1 MWWLW
6 EGWWYHINIEDNN
19 VWFSYAIIGIDDGF
33 NIHALISVID
43 TDVDD
48 VDIAAEANTN
58 VDDDVDIYTE
68 TNTDVD
74 DDIVVDTETYTDGD
88 DDVDID
94 IDVNKDIDDD
104 IVVGADAS
112 KDIGADNAKQRN
124 LWWR

>member
-1 MWWLW
+1 MFGSLML
-6 EGWWYHINIEDNN
+6 
-19 VWFSYAIIGIDDGF
+19 SIGIDDGF

-74 DDIVVDTETYTDGD
+74 DDF
-88 DDVDID
+88 DID
-94 IDVNKDIDDD
+94 NGVNKDIDDD

-124 LWWR
+124 L